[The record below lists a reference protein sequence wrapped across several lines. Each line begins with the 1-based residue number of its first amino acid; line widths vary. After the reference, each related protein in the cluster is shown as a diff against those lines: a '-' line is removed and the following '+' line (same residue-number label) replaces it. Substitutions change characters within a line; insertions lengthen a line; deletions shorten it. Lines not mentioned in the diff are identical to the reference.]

1 MNWDS
6 SYNNAI
12 AMAIIALIGPYVIRK
27 HREAHET
34 AKRQMKDGWL
44 KWLVTH
50 EFSWRRHPKQ
60 GNQAVVGKGAARSF
74 GERK

>member
-12 AMAIIALIGPYVIRK
+12 AMAIVALIGPYIVRK
-27 HREAHET
+27 HKESHET

-50 EFSWRRHPKQ
+50 EFSWRGHSKKSQQP
-60 GNQAVVGKGAARSF
+60 VVSKTAPSSIGKRD
-74 GERK
+74 